1 MLTLAQ
7 AKEYLRV
14 EYDDEDDYITFL
26 IGVAQDYMH
35 EGVTDFRAKYEGGSS
50 RYKKLAQMCELAI
63 VQNLYDQRYLVGK
76 KQEMTY
82 VIRSMMTQ
90 LEYAEAD
97 YVQPRTK

>member
-1 MLTLAQ
+1 MLTLKQ

-14 EYDDEDDYITFL
+14 EYDDEDDYINFL
-26 IGVAQDYMH
+26 IGTAHDYMH
-35 EGVTDFRAKYEGGSS
+35 EGVSDFKAKYEAGDD

-63 VQNLYDQRYLVGK
+63 VQNLYDQRYLIGK

-90 LEYAEAD
+90 LEYAGVE
-97 YVQPRTK
+97 YV